1 MLDTQLRYET
11 SLSLISI
18 LIFTP
23 NGTERVSLK
32 FISFDKSSISIF
44 HFPFCEKSIVGLL
57 KIKSSTLPF
66 FDFKVLKLKPVSCF
80 IIGLID
86 LS

>member
-11 SLSLISI
+11 SLSSISI
-18 LIFTP
+18 LTFTP
-23 NGTERVSLK
+23 NGTEIVSLK
-32 FISFDKSSISIF
+32 FISFDKFSISIF
-44 HFPFCEKSIVGLL
+44 QFPFCEKSIVGLL
-57 KIKSSTLPF
+57 KIKFLTLPF
-66 FDFKVLKLKPVSCF
+66 FDLKQLKLKPVSCF